1 MNVDLCERRPNG
13 SVMLRR
19 SNCSPAPP
27 FQALF
32 RCMKPQNAPSAGPAR
47 VCGGRAEVMALESEL
62 EFELLRDLEQ
72 IVLMNEALET
82 QEACEQDRQSRRR
95 LAISIAE
102 EERER
107 RLAELAAIK
116 AEELFERQ
124 HNQKAAVEAME
135 SERERRVTLYAEA
148 QAEQL
153 RERRLSTEFAV
164 QAAENER
171 RKRMALPLA
180 VKQVRLENQNTAML
194 SVDTLQ
200 TERRRMTHEA
210 SEIWRRAPSLF
221 AVLLRPSALMRVH
234 ARSSALDSSQS
245 CVEGSSVTAQLQ
257 LSCSSVE
264 LSSKLNGISLTPPT
278 LPDFARHLHPS
289 CGLHV
294 PAQTSPTCLLA
305 PSYAAR
311 FWPRTSP
318 AAVALHHV
326 IPPPSH
332 IWTKAQRAT
341 AFAFSRLTVGQRRC
355 AAAE

>member
-1 MNVDLCERRPNG
+1 
-13 SVMLRR
+13 
-19 SNCSPAPP
+19 
-27 FQALF
+27 
-32 RCMKPQNAPSAGPAR
+32 
-47 VCGGRAEVMALESEL
+47 MALESEL

-221 AVLLRPSALMRVH
+221 AMLGLALFLLLLAHAAVGSRYRALLMPP
-234 ARSSALDSSQS
+234 
-245 CVEGSSVTAQLQ
+245 AQLQ
-257 LSCSSVE
+257 
-264 LSSKLNGISLTPPT
+264 
-278 LPDFARHLHPS
+278 
-289 CGLHV
+289 V